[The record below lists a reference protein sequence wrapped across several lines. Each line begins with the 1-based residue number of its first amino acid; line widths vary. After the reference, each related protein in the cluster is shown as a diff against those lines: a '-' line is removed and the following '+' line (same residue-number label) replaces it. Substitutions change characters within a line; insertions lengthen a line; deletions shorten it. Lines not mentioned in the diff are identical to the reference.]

1 MVSLNNLDKD
11 YKDRCRRGMHIF
23 MKCNRLHRALV
34 ESSVKELELHR
45 SQHSMLL
52 AINFADNISQ
62 KELSKKMEI
71 SPAAVTVT
79 LKRLEAQGYIQR
91 QQREDDTRMNSI
103 YVTDKGRE
111 IIERTGEIFDAA
123 DQRAF
128 KDFSV
133 KELDQFIGYLQRI
146 SYNLKSVG
154 SYLNREE

>member
-1 MVSLNNLDKD
+1 MQSREYERKHKEELPVIAICYDFDK
-11 YKDRCRRGMHIF
+11 
-23 MKCNRLHRALV
+23 
-34 ESSVKELELHR
+34 
-45 SQHSMLL
+45 
-52 AINFADNISQ
+52 
-62 KELSKKMEI
+62 
-71 SPAAVTVT
+71 T
-79 LKRLEAQGYIQR
+79 LTPDDMQAQGYIQR

-103 YVTDKGRE
+103 YVTDKGRD

-123 DQRAF
+123 DPRAF